1 MKIKNVIFENKQY
14 YDTMNKIHTSDKLT
28 VLDAYRINRLI
39 KQLQSLSD
47 EYIELKT
54 NLLKKFGKPDSDSGK
69 EQSEEKIYTVEPKNQ
84 KEFTKEMNDLL
95 NIEHDLEIEKLSFP
109 SKIDEG
115 ITVIDIDILNIFF
128 DFGFDEKEK
137 KKK

>member
-1 MKIKNVIFENKQY
+1 
-14 YDTMNKIHTSDKLT
+14 
-28 VLDAYRINRLI
+28 
-39 KQLQSLSD
+39 
-47 EYIELKT
+47 
-54 NLLKKFGKPDSDSGK
+54 
-69 EQSEEKIYTVEPKNQ
+69 
-84 KEFTKEMNDLL
+84 MNDLL

-109 SKIDEG
+109 SKINEG